1 MPGDDAVPTPRLADG
16 RPRDA
21 ELLEAMVEAS
31 EDRLMIVSADGLVLD
46 LNFGSVFGKEII
58 GRHVKELQQAGYFDR
73 SVALEVIRK
82 KASVTMVQTARNGT
96 KLLVTGKPVFG
107 DHGALRF
114 VVLTA
119 RDITELNRALS
130 ALEESRKLS
139 ERYRTELRL
148 LEMRDLEARNIVM
161 RSPQMRAVYELAM
174 RSAPVDL
181 PVLLLGE
188 TGTGKGLFAKLIH
201 QHSAR
206 SAGPFLEV
214 NCGAIPDGLM
224 EAELFGYA
232 RGAFTGADPRG
243 KVGLIELAHGGT
255 LLLNEIG
262 DLPPPLQVKLLR
274 FLEDGEIQPV
284 GAVKPRRPDVRII
297 AATNRNLGEMIGHG
311 RFRRDLF
318 YRLNVLTIQIP
329 PLREHRDDIPWLIDM
344 MLAQLESK
352 LQRQPRISAAALNMI
367 ARYGFP
373 GNVRELWNLIERLA
387 VLTGADVIDVSHLPP
402 EVSAGH
408 HTASALGARRDG
420 TFRQAMRD
428 AEAAIMREAVERFGS
443 QTQAARHLGLGQGTI
458 SRKLKKLGLR

>member
-1 MPGDDAVPTPRLADG
+1 V
-16 RPRDA
+16 RDA

-31 EDRLMIVSADGLVLD
+31 EDRLMLVSAEGLVLD

-58 GRHVKELQQAGYFDR
+58 GRHVQELQQAGYFDR

-107 DHGALRF
+107 EDGALRF

-139 ERYRTELRL
+139 ERYKTELRL
-148 LEMRDLEARNIVM
+148 IEMRDLEARNIVM
-161 RSPQMRAVYELAM
+161 RSPQMRAVYELAV
-174 RSAPVDL
+174 RSASVGL

-201 QHSAR
+201 QNSAR

-243 KVGLIELAHGGT
+243 KIGLIELTQGGT

-262 DLPPPLQVKLLR
+262 DLPPALQVKLLR

-284 GAVKPRRPDVRII
+284 GAVKPRWPDVRII
-297 AATNRNLGEMIGHG
+297 AATNRNLDEMIIHG

-329 PLREHRDDIPWLIDM
+329 PLRQHRDDIPWLIDM
-344 MLAQLESK
+344 MLSQLESK
-352 LQRQPRISAAALNMI
+352 LQRRPQISTAALNVI
-367 ARYGFP
+367 AQYTFP
-373 GNVRELWNLIERLA
+373 GNVRELWNLIERLV
-387 VLTGADVIDVSHLPP
+387 VLTGTDMIDVSHLPA
-402 EVSAGH
+402 EVSTDRHA
-408 HTASALGARRDG
+408 AAARATPRGG

-428 AEAAIMREAVERFGS
+428 AEATIVREAIERYGS
-443 QTQAARHLGLGQGTI
+443 QTQAARHLGLGQASI

>member
-1 MPGDDAVPTPRLADG
+1 
-16 RPRDA
+16 
-21 ELLEAMVEAS
+21 MVEAS
-31 EDRLMIVSADGLVLD
+31 EDPLMIVSSDGLVLD
-46 LNFGSVFGKEII
+46 LNFGSAFGKEII
-58 GRHVKELQQAGYFDR
+58 GRHVHDLQQAGYFDR
-73 SVALEVIRK
+73 SVALEVIQK
-82 KASVTMVQTARNGT
+82 KASVTMVQTARNGA

-107 DHGALRF
+107 DDGALRF

-139 ERYRTELRL
+139 ERYQRELRR
-148 LEMRDLEARNIVM
+148 LEMRDLEARHIVM

-201 QHSAR
+201 QNSAR
-206 SAGPFLEV
+206 STGPFLEV
-214 NCGAIPDGLM
+214 NCGAIPEGLV

-243 KVGLIELAHGGT
+243 KIGLIELTHGGS

-262 DLPPPLQVKLLR
+262 DLPLPLQVKLLR

-284 GAVKPRRPDVRII
+284 GGVKPRRPDVRII
-297 AATNRNLGEMIGHG
+297 AATNRKLGDMSADG

-329 PLREHRDDIPWLIDM
+329 PLREHREDIPWLIDM
-344 MLAQLESK
+344 MLSQLEPK
-352 LQRQPRISAAALNMI
+352 LHRRPRVSAAALNVI
-367 ARYGFP
+367 ARHDFP
-373 GNVRELWNLIERLA
+373 GNVRELWNLIERVA
-387 VLTGADVIDVSHLPP
+387 VFTTADVIDTAHLPA
-402 EVSAGH
+402 EVLADNP
-408 HTASALGARRDG
+408 TRSALAACPGG
-420 TFRQAMRD
+420 TFRQVMREAEAAVMRD
-428 AEAAIMREAVERFGS
+428 AMVRYGS
-443 QTQAARHLGLGQGTI
+443 QTLAARHLGIGQGTI
-458 SRKLKKLGLR
+458 SRKLKKHGLR

>member
-1 MPGDDAVPTPRLADG
+1 MSGNDPGSLARLPDG

-58 GRHVKELQQAGYFDR
+58 GRQVQDLQQAGYFDR
-73 SVALEVIRK
+73 SVALEVIRR

-107 DHGALRF
+107 EDGALRF

-130 ALEESRKLS
+130 ALEESRNLS
-139 ERYRTELRL
+139 ERYRAELRL
-148 LEMRDLEARNIVM
+148 LKMRDLEARHIVL

-174 RSAPVDL
+174 RSAPTDL

-201 QHSAR
+201 QNSPR
-206 SAGPFLEV
+206 STGPFLEV
-214 NCGAIPDGLM
+214 NCGAIPEGLM
-224 EAELFGYA
+224 EAELFGYT

-243 KVGLIELAHGGT
+243 KIGLIELAHGGT

-262 DLPPPLQVKLLR
+262 DLPSALQVKLLR
-274 FLEDGEIQPV
+274 FLEDGEIQAV
-284 GAVKPRRPDVRII
+284 GAVKPRRPDVRIV
-297 AATNRNLGEMIGHG
+297 AATNRKLGEMSADG

-318 YRLNVLTIQIP
+318 YRLNVLPILVP
-329 PLREHRDDIPWLIDM
+329 PLREHPEDIPWLVEMI
-344 MLAQLESK
+344 LSQLEAK
-352 LQRQPRISAAALNMI
+352 LHRRPRVSAAALNVI
-367 ARYGFP
+367 ARYDFP

-387 VLTGADVIDVSHLPP
+387 VFATADVIDVSHLPA
-402 EVSAGH
+402 ELLAGH
-408 HTASALGARRDG
+408 PTPQALAARQG
-420 TFRQAMRD
+420 GSFRQAMRE
-428 AEAAIMREAVERFGS
+428 AEASILRQAMERYGS
-443 QTQAARHLGLGQGTI
+443 QTLAARHLGIGQGTI
-458 SRKLKKLGLR
+458 SRKLKKFGLR